1 MMTKLFK
8 NFSNLWKMI
17 DENIDEDDIQSLSM
31 LYRSNIFKFW
41 VISIILISSCIFGII
56 VGWLTKSTSLMM
68 LFVCISMLSMFK
80 WIELVQH
87 KVRLHRNIVNIAS
100 NRGELQYDEVLVN
113 LDMLGASIKL
123 TKSAYRSYRRHW
135 NFDMVFNNEES

>member
-1 MMTKLFK
+1 MTKLFK
-8 NFSNLWKMI
+8 NFSNLWKMT

-31 LYRSNIFKFW
+31 LYRSNVFKFW
-41 VISIILISSCIFGII
+41 VISIIWISSCIIGII

-68 LFVCISMLSMFK
+68 LFVCISILSMFN

-100 NRGELQYDEVLVN
+100 NRGELPYDEVLVN

-123 TKSAYRSYRRHW
+123 TKSAYRSYCMYW
-135 NFDMVFNNEES
+135 NFDMVFNNKES

>member
-8 NFSNLWKMI
+8 NLLNLWKMH

-31 LYRSNIFKFW
+31 LYRNYAFKFW
-41 VISIILISSCIFGII
+41 MISIIWISSCIIGII

-80 WIELVQH
+80 LTELIQH

-100 NRGELQYDEVLVN
+100 NRGELPYDEVLVN

-123 TKSAYRSYRRHW
+123 TKSAYRSYCMHW